1 VAINKI
7 SSPPVE
13 RDASFIPLH
22 HSKELRFDMDFN
34 LLLVAGI
41 PLVIVIFGL
50 VEMVKS
56 LGLQGHWLT
65 VTSLLIGL
73 SLGLGYKI
81 AEAGLPTG
89 FAGWFAVI
97 IFGLTLGLVASG
109 FYKWS
114 DARFPKSSTELP

>member
-1 VAINKI
+1 M
-7 SSPPVE
+7 
-13 RDASFIPLH
+13 DLAS
-22 HSKELRFDMDFN
+22 
-34 LLLVAGI
+34 LLVGGVSLI
-41 PLVIVIFGL
+41 VVIFGL
-50 VEMVKS
+50 VEFVKS
-56 LGLQGHWLT
+56 LGLKGNWLT

-73 SLGLGYKI
+73 VLGLGYKI

-114 DARFPKSSTELP
+114 DARFPKSPTELP